1 MRIRWIILLTLFSCA
16 ALANPDIKTWETAK
30 GAKVMFVAAPELPMV
45 DLRVA
50 FDAGSARDGAQW
62 GLALLTNALM
72 PEGAGGL
79 SEDEVRERFDDVGAQ
94 FGGDVQR
101 DMAWLSLRS
110 LTDPES
116 LEPALE
122 TFAKI
127 LTQPDFP
134 APAFERERKRLLVG
148 LKQRRQDPSAL
159 AEDAFYANV
168 FKGHPY
174 APPKEGEEKTLA
186 ALQRN
191 DLPAFYHQHYT
202 ARNAV
207 IAIVGSLD
215 EKQAKSLAEKL
226 VERLPAGSKLN
237 PLPPVKP
244 ITAPIEVKIDHPSSQ
259 THIRL
264 GLVGVARP
272 DPDFFPLYVGNH
284 SLGGSGLVSRL
295 FEEIREK
302 RGLSYSVYS
311 YLMPMRAKGPFLA
324 GLETRNEQ
332 AQEALALLRDSLK
345 RYAEDGPT
353 PEERSASIKNITGGF
368 PLRVDSNSE
377 ILEYLTLIGFY
388 GLPLDYLD
396 TFVAKVEAVTIE
408 QIKEAFK
415 RRLSMDN
422 LVTII
427 VGGKPSS
434 GKDSPPAAIPAS
446 RGETRRH

>member
-1 MRIRWIILLTLFSCA
+1 MMRIRWLLVFTLFSCA
-16 ALANPDIKTWETAK
+16 ALANPDIKTWDTDK

-45 DLRVA
+45 DVRVA
-50 FDAGSARDGAQW
+50 FDAGSARDGAKW
-62 GLALLTNALM
+62 GLALLTNGLM

-79 SEDEVRERFDDVGAQ
+79 TEDEVRERFDDVGAQ

-101 DMAWLSLRS
+101 DMAWFGLRS
-110 LTDPES
+110 LVDSES
-116 LEPALE
+116 LDPALDI
-122 TFAKI
+122 FAKI
-127 LTQPDFP
+127 LTQPDVP

-148 LKQRRQDPSAL
+148 LKQRQQDPSAL

-174 APPKEGEEKTLA
+174 ASPKEGEEKTLA
-186 ALQRN
+186 ALKRD
-191 DLPAFYHQHYT
+191 DLTAFYYQHYT

-207 IAIVGSLD
+207 IAIVGDLD

-226 VERLPAGSKLN
+226 VERLPAGSKVA
-237 PLPPVKP
+237 PLPAVEP
-244 ITAPIEVKIDHPSSQ
+244 IAAPIEVKIDHPSSQ

-332 AQEALALLRDSLK
+332 AQEALTLLRDSLK
-345 RYAEDGPT
+345 KYAEEGPT
-353 PEERSASIKNITGGF
+353 SEEHSASVKNITGGF

-377 ILEYLTLIGFY
+377 ILEYLTVIGFY

-396 TFVAKVEAVTIE
+396 TFISKVEAVTLE
-408 QIKEAFK
+408 QIKAAFK
-415 RRLSMDN
+415 RRLPMDN

-427 VGGKPSS
+427 VGGKPAS
-434 GKDSPPAAIPAS
+434 GKGPLPPIPAS
-446 RGETRRH
+446 SGAARRH